1 MIMNQLRNKVQ
12 LIGFLGKE
20 PEIKEFGDGK
30 KVARF
35 TMATN
40 SEYRNAD
47 GEQVKETQWH
57 NIVAWDKKAGIIE
70 KHVTKGQE
78 ICIEGK
84 LTTRSYE
91 DKSGAKKYFTEI
103 VLHDLV
109 LLSRKKEEAV

>member
-1 MIMNQLRNKVQ
+1 MNQLRNRVQ
-12 LIGFLGKE
+12 LIGFLGKD

-40 SEYRNAD
+40 SDYRNSD

-57 NIVAWDKKAGIIE
+57 NVVAWDKKATIIE
-70 KHVTKGQE
+70 NHVSKGQE

-91 DKSGAKKYFTEI
+91 DKNGIKRFFTEI
-103 VLHDLV
+103 VLSDLV
-109 LLSRKKEEAV
+109 LLSKSKEVAA